1 MVDYEILDNGIKL
14 YKIPFRNEN
23 IAIGILV
30 NIGSIFEDKEFRG
43 ISHLLEHMMFQSNK
57 KYNKNL
63 IHLLFEESGSIH
75 NAITYYNYTLYFAAV
90 TKEGFENIV
99 DLFYWM
105 FENDKYDNNE
115 FENEKN
121 VVKTEIMMREDDPI
135 VNLNDNLSKSVYG
148 DSDYGDPIGGYIE
161 TINNITKDKLEEF
174 KYKYYSP
181 KNISIFLEGN
191 ISDRDVEIVKKYFS
205 KLEGDN
211 VKLKN
216 PSKGKGRDI
225 IIKMKNIQQI
235 YYSINMNSDI
245 KNIILIDALTK
256 FYNLGASSKIFEI
269 FRNKHGIGYSPSLSL
284 SNFYDDEIIYS
295 LIIPGFQVDK
305 EKIIDNAIREFLDN
319 LKNIDDKY
327 RRARSNIYKFNY
339 NLRKENI
346 LKRIETDPY
355 LIKILNMDYDQYFNK
370 VYSLLSNI
378 DRDFIEE
385 NEKYIYDLFERGKK
399 VIIYPEDYDKKYN

>member
-30 NIGSIFEDKEFRG
+30 NVGSIFEDKEFRG

-191 ISDRDVEIVKKYFS
+191 ISDKDVEIVKKYFS
-205 KLEGDN
+205 RLEGDN

-216 PSKGKGRDI
+216 PSKGEGKDI

-295 LIIPGFQVDK
+295 LIIPGFQIDK

>member
-370 VYSLLSNI
+370 VHSLLSNI

-385 NEKYIYDLFERGKK
+385 NEKYIYDLFEKGKK

>member
-14 YKIPFRNEN
+14 YKVPFRNEN
-23 IAIGILV
+23 IAIGIFV

-57 KYNKNL
+57 KYNKNQ

-75 NAITYYNYTLYFAAV
+75 NAMTYYNYTLYYAAV
-90 TKEGFENIV
+90 MKEGFENIV

-121 VVKTEIMMREDDPI
+121 VVKTEIMMREDDPSI
-135 VNLNDNLSKSVYG
+135 SLNDNLSKSVYG
-148 DSDYGDPIGGYIE
+148 DSDYGEPIGGYIE
-161 TINNITKDKLEEF
+161 TINNITKDTLEEF
-174 KYKYYSP
+174 KYRYYSP

-191 ISDRDVEIVKKYFS
+191 ISDKDIEIVKKYFS
-205 KLEGDN
+205 RLEGNDI
-211 VKLKN
+211 KLKN
-216 PSKGKGRDI
+216 PSKGEGKDI

-235 YYSINMNSDI
+235 YYSININSNI
-245 KNIILIDALTK
+245 KNTILIDALTE

-269 FRNKHGIGYSPSLSL
+269 FRNKYGIGYSPSLSL

-295 LIIPGFQVDK
+295 LIIPGFQIDK
-305 EKIIDNAIREFLDN
+305 EKILDNAVDEFLDN

-327 RRARSNIYKFNY
+327 RKARSNIYKFNY

-355 LIKILNMDYDQYFNK
+355 LIKILNMDYDQYFNN
-370 VYSLLSNI
+370 VYNILSNI
-378 DRDFIEE
+378 DKDFIEE
-385 NEKYIYDLFERGKK
+385 NSKYIYDLFERGKK
-399 VIIYPEDYDKKYN
+399 VIIYPEDYDKRNN

>member
-1 MVDYEILDNGIKL
+1 
-14 YKIPFRNEN
+14 
-23 IAIGILV
+23 
-30 NIGSIFEDKEFRG
+30 
-43 ISHLLEHMMFQSNK
+43 MFQSNK

-191 ISDRDVEIVKKYFS
+191 ISDKDVEIVKRYFS
-205 KLEGDN
+205 RLEGDN

-216 PSKGKGRDI
+216 PSKGKGEDI

-295 LIIPGFQVDK
+295 LIIPGFQIDK

>member
-191 ISDRDVEIVKKYFS
+191 ISDKDVEIVKKYFS
-205 KLEGDN
+205 RLEGDN

-216 PSKGKGRDI
+216 PSKGKGEDI

-284 SNFYDDEIIYS
+284 SNFYDDEIVYS
-295 LIIPGFQVDK
+295 LIIPGFQIDK

-327 RRARSNIYKFNY
+327 KKARSNIYKFNY

-385 NEKYIYDLFERGKK
+385 NEKYIYDLFEKGKK
-399 VIIYPEDYDKKYN
+399 VIIYPEDYDKRNN

>member
-1 MVDYEILDNGIKL
+1 MIDYEILDNGIKL

-57 KYNKNL
+57 KYNKNQ
-63 IHLLFEESGSIH
+63 IHLLFEENGSIH
-75 NAITYYNYTLYFAAV
+75 NAVTYYNYTLYFAAV
-90 TKEGFENIV
+90 MKEGFENIV

-161 TINNITKDKLEEF
+161 TINNVTKDKLEEF

-191 ISDRDVEIVKKYFS
+191 ISNKDVEIVKKYFS
-205 KLEGDN
+205 RLEGDN

-216 PSKGKGRDI
+216 PSKGKGKDI

-235 YYSINMNSDI
+235 YYSININNDI

-269 FRNKHGIGYSPSLSL
+269 FRNKYGIGYSPSFSL
-284 SNFYDDEIIYS
+284 SNFYDDEIVYS
-295 LIIPGFQVDK
+295 LIIPGFQIDK

-327 RRARSNIYKFNY
+327 RRARSNIHKFNY

-370 VYSLLSNI
+370 VHNLLSNI

-385 NEKYIYDLFERGKK
+385 NEKYIYDLFEKGKK
-399 VIIYPEDYDKKYN
+399 VIIYPEDYDRRNN

>member
-30 NIGSIFEDKEFRG
+30 NVGSIYEDKEFRG
-43 ISHLLEHMMFQSNK
+43 ISHLLEHMIFQSNK

-75 NAITYYNYTLYFAAV
+75 NAVTYYNYTLYFAAV

-105 FENDKYDNNE
+105 FENDKYDNKE

-135 VNLNDNLSKSVYG
+135 VNLKDNLSKSVYG

-191 ISDRDVEIVKKYFS
+191 ISDKDVEIVKKYFS

-211 VKLKN
+211 IKLKN
-216 PSKGKGRDI
+216 PSKGKGDDI

-235 YYSINMNSDI
+235 YYSINTNSDI

-269 FRNKHGIGYSPSLSL
+269 FRNKYGIGYSPSLSL
-284 SNFYDDEIIYS
+284 SNFYDDEIVYS
-295 LIIPGFQVDK
+295 LIIPGFQIDK

-327 RRARSNIYKFNY
+327 RKARSKIYKFNY

-370 VYSLLSNI
+370 VHSLLSNI
-378 DRDFIEE
+378 DKDFIEG
-385 NEKYIYDLFERGKK
+385 NEKYIYDLFEKGKK

>member
-191 ISDRDVEIVKKYFS
+191 ISDKDVEIVKKYFS
-205 KLEGDN
+205 RLEGDN

-216 PSKGKGRDI
+216 PSKGKGKDI

-295 LIIPGFQVDK
+295 LIIPGFQIDK

-385 NEKYIYDLFERGKK
+385 NEKYIYDLFEKGKK

>member
-30 NIGSIFEDKEFRG
+30 NVGSIYEDREFRG

-75 NAITYYNYTLYFAAV
+75 NAVTYYNYTLYFAAV

-191 ISDRDVEIVKKYFS
+191 ISDKDVEIVKKYFS

-216 PSKGKGRDI
+216 PSKGKGKDI

-235 YYSINMNSDI
+235 YYGININSDI

-269 FRNKHGIGYSPSLSL
+269 FRNKYGIGYSPSLSL
-284 SNFYDDEIIYS
+284 SNFYDDEIVYS
-295 LIIPGFQVDK
+295 LIIPGFQIDK

-355 LIKILNMDYDQYFNK
+355 LIKILNIDYDQYFNK
-370 VYSLLSNI
+370 VHSILSSI

-385 NEKYIYDLFERGKK
+385 NENYIYDLFEKGKK
-399 VIIYPEDYDKKYN
+399 IIIYPEDYDRKYN

>member
-30 NIGSIFEDKEFRG
+30 NVGSIFEDKEFRG

-191 ISDRDVEIVKKYFS
+191 ISDKDVEIVKRYFS
-205 KLEGDN
+205 RLEGDN

-216 PSKGKGRDI
+216 PSKGKGEDI

-295 LIIPGFQVDK
+295 LIIPGFQIDK